1 MTPDINIDALAEQYY
16 ADRDPQFDDP
26 ADEDAQEEDETEEDE
41 LETEMKTWTYTRTPW
56 DGNPAADRDQFIGGS
71 DAGTILG
78 LNPFKS
84 AYTLYLEKTGKL
96 PPEDLSGKL
105 SVWFGSEEEE
115 IVAKRFCLET
125 GKKVRRSLIS
135 YGIAEYPFLRGHVDR
150 LIVGENEG
158 LECKTTGSWNRT
170 NFCNGDVPPA
180 HYAQCQFYMLVT
192 GKQGWW
198 YAVKRDNN
206 EFFYTH
212 IQRDNEYISE
222 MLDQLIEFWHR
233 VQDKY
238 WPEGDIDGSGSTS
251 DSLSKLYPQG
261 DDFGTILLSPDDDE
275 LLTTRA
281 QLKQQIKELQA
292 QADAIDNQLKD
303 ALKDAERAESE
314 HFRVSWVNTHPKPRF
329 NAEAYKNANPG
340 EYEKYLEDGKP
351 TRMFRITEK
360 KLKKENN

>member
-26 ADEDAQEEDETEEDE
+26 ADEDAPDESEEDE
-41 LETEMKTWTYTRTPW
+41 LQMEMKSWKYTKTSW
-56 DGNPAADRDQFIGGS
+56 NGDPAADRDKFIGGS

-78 LNPFKS
+78 LNPYKS
-84 AYTLYLEKTGKL
+84 AYTLFLEKTGQLK
-96 PPEDLSGKL
+96 PEDLSGKL

-135 YGIAEYPFLRGHVDR
+135 YGIEEYPFLRGHVDR

-198 YAVKRDNN
+198 YAVKRDNY
-206 EFFYTH
+206 EFFYMR
-212 IQRDNEYISE
+212 IERDNEYISE

-233 VQDKY
+233 VEEKR
-238 WPEGDIDGSGSTS
+238 WPSSEIDGSDSTS
-251 DSLSKLYPQG
+251 ESISKMYPHG
-261 DDFGTILLSPDDDE
+261 DDEETVMLSSDDDD
-275 LLTTRA
+275 LMKTRA
-281 QLKQQIKELQA
+281 QLKQQIDELKLQA
-292 QADAIDNQLKD
+292 YTIDNQIKD

-314 HFRVSWVNTHPKPRF
+314 HFKVSWVNTHPKPKF
-329 NAEAYKNANPG
+329 NAEALKNANPS
-340 EYEKYLEDGKP
+340 EYEKYLEEGTP
-351 TRMFRITEK
+351 GRVFRITEK
-360 KLKKENN
+360 KLKKKENN